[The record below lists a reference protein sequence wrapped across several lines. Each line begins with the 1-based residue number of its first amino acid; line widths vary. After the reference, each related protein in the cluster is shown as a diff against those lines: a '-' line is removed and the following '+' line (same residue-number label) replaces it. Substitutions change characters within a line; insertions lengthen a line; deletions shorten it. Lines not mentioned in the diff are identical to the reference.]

1 MKGMKEVPAKVS
13 LGERRADGVFVGRE
27 RELSD
32 LLAGVDDALEGLG
45 RLFLVAGERGI
56 GKRRLTDELVR
67 PAAGTTHPRAAPLPP
82 HAEPLTGRY
91 LEFAARENCGRWLR
105 VPGAAPPSLNRSLA
119 DLKKEGDAP
128 LRTTQG
134 GVRLQ

>member
-13 LGERRADGVFVGRE
+13 LGERRADGVFVGWE

-45 RLFLVAGERGI
+45 RLFLVAGEPGI
-56 GKRRLTDELVR
+56 GKRRLTDKLVR

-91 LEFAARENCGRWLR
+91 LECARSRYSCL
-105 VPGAAPPSLNRSLA
+105 PG
-119 DLKKEGDAP
+119 
-128 LRTTQG
+128 RTTAG
-134 GVRLQ
+134 SAPGTSRRKPTRRTHT